1 MIANFIEAVVD
12 IFWTFLDLLRR
23 PRPDESQLVRV
34 GRLVG
39 LAVFGALALLALA
52 VLVAGALP

>member
-1 MIANFIEAVVD
+1 VIADFVEAVVH

-39 LAVFGALALLALA
+39 LPVFGALALLALA
-52 VLVAGALP
+52 VLVTGALP